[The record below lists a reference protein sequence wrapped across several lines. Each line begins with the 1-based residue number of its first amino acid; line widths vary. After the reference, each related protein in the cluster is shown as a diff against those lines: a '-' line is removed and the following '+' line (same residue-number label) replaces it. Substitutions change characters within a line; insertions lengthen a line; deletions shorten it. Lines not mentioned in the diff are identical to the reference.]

1 MSTYLLDRL
10 FVPRSIAVIGGSPRA
25 TSPGRAVLKNLRS
38 GGFAGSIQLV
48 NPHYDNIEGIAAAE
62 SYDALSTPDVAVIA
76 VPAPAVAAVVRAA
89 AAKGTAAGAKA
100 ALTHTGDASRFG
112 RRL

>member
-1 MSTYLLDRL
+1 MSTYRLDRL

-48 NPHYDNIEGIAAAE
+48 NPHYDNIEGIAAAK
-62 SYDALSTPDVAVIA
+62 SYARRTSPLSPCRLQ
-76 VPAPAVAAVVRAA
+76 PSPRSCAPQRQRAPPQ
-89 AAKGTAAGAKA
+89 
-100 ALTHTGDASRFG
+100 R
-112 RRL
+112 